1 MSLVTASS
9 RNQNRRRATAS
20 MDALAAAYA
29 EAGDFAA
36 ALRASKIEAR
46 RRLGLYKQ
54 KQPHRQE

>member
-1 MSLVTASS
+1 MG
-9 RNQNRRRATAS
+9 
-20 MDALAAAYA
+20 ALAAAYA

-36 ALRASKIEAR
+36 ALRWQEQALRDEQIASKIEAR